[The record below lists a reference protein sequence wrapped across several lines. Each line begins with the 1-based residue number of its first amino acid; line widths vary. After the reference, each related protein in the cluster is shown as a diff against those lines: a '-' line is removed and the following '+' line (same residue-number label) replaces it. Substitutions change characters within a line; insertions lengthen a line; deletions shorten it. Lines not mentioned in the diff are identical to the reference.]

1 MWGENPDWLWH
12 QPGFPVRYWL
22 KRGKQKSPAAQK
34 GQTKRAA
41 PHIHAVIR
49 ARRFEGAF
57 NLIQIK
63 STRPNSKKPRR

>member
-22 KRGKQKSPAAQK
+22 KRGNQKSPAAQK

-41 PHIHAVIR
+41 PHTYMHAYTLGGLK
-49 ARRFEGAF
+49 AR
-57 NLIQIK
+57 
-63 STRPNSKKPRR
+63 ST